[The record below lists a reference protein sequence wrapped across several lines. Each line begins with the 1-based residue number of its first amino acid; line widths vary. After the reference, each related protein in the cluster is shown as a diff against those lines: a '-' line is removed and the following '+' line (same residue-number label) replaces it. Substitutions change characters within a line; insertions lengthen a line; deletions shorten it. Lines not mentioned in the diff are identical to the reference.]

1 MQKHFFKHYATCP
14 FNQTLEV
21 LGGKWKFAIIKALL
35 DHEVL
40 RFKELEREVAGITA
54 RMLVKELK
62 HLEEHGIVT
71 RTAYA
76 TVPPTVEYRLT
87 ECGRS
92 LENIIN
98 ELHRWGELHIAQL
111 KTKRK

>member
-1 MQKHFFKHYATCP
+1 MQKHFSKHHTTCP

-35 DHEVL
+35 DNEVL
-40 RFKELEREVAGITA
+40 RFKELERTVEGITA

-62 HLEEHGIVT
+62 HLEEHGIIT

-87 ECGRS
+87 DCGKT
-92 LENIIN
+92 LENIIT